1 MREFTDSDRITP
13 DEIAFQVMKVSHLH
27 RTTVENY
34 MNRCNMGISPA
45 QHRILITIAHNNRV
59 NQKELAKMLEVSPAT
74 VTICLKKLVK
84 ENYIKK
90 ESLENDNRYNIL
102 EVTEKG
108 KKIIDKSVKSIS
120 EIDNKMFDNFS
131 EEELRIFSGYLNRIY
146 NNLSEK

>member
-1 MREFTDSDRITP
+1 
-13 DEIAFQVMKVSHLH
+13 
-27 RTTVENY
+27 
-34 MNRCNMGISPA
+34 
-45 QHRILITIAHNNRV
+45 
-59 NQKELAKMLEVSPAT
+59 MLEVSPAT

-84 ENYIKK
+84 ENYIRK

-108 KKIIDKSVKSIS
+108 KKIIDKSVKSFS
-120 EIDNKMFDNFS
+120 QIDNKMFDNFS

>member
-34 MNRCNMGISPA
+34 MNRCNMGI
-45 QHRILITIAHNNRV
+45 
-59 NQKELAKMLEVSPAT
+59 SPAT

-108 KKIIDKSVKSIS
+108 KKIIDKSVKTFS